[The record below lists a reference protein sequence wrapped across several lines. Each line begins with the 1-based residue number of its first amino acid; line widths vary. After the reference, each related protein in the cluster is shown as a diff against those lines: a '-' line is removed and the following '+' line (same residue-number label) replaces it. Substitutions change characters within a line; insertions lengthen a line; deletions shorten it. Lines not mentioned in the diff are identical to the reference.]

1 MNAPDDAVVE
11 LAIPA
16 HIEAN
21 GMPCFACW
29 LEAMLGSA
37 GDVYEDGGHVAY
49 EAAVIGSLGQVATC
63 LGALMAA
70 LGSAQIPPQLL
81 RDQFL
86 GQLDGSI
93 LLNSVDDAGVAH

>member
-1 MNAPDDAVVE
+1 VNAPDDAVVE

-16 HIEAN
+16 HIESN

-29 LEAMLGSA
+29 LEAMLGAA
-37 GDVYEDGGHVAY
+37 GDVYDDHGQDAY

-63 LGALMAA
+63 LGAVLAA
-70 LGSAQIPPQLL
+70 LGSVQMPPQLL

-93 LLNSVDDAGVAH
+93 LLNSADEGVAH